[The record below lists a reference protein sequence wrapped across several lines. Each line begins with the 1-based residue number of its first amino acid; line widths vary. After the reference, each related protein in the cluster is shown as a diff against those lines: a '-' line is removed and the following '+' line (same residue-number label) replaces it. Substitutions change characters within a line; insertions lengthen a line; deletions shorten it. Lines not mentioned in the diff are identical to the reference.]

1 MNAKGKKTEKTP
13 SAWSQET
20 QRTRKLSAQW
30 LDYRFNRFF
39 DTSVN
44 GPIYR
49 ATRIFILRSAFVI
62 GLSIIQVVIYI
73 LLARA
78 YQVQTLLPSVAAVIA
93 LTVLRSILL
102 LAIPATIAI
111 EMAGNYIT
119 DIFELKDASVAWK
132 FVREISLSGA
142 SEVLHIRDGKIVDA
156 DKNSPILLIGGPG
169 RVEIEYDTAVLFE
182 KPDGTSH
189 VIGPN
194 DMKAWDEKKNFLTD
208 IRREKDLSE
217 LEGFERLREPIINLR
232 DQYFGNTTSD
242 AISVESR
249 SQDGI
254 QISASDVRVV
264 FSVHRDDGKNAQK
277 NDTKKPFRY
286 DPQSIQGLIYQQ
298 SVQVLPGP
306 NASGEPGSWT
316 GTMRGMVSAEIGSFM
331 SQNKLAEYLASI
343 STPEME
349 AQAYREDTILMQT
362 IQHSSQLPN
371 FAPDTVAK
379 PIFHPRTELSEHF
392 AKYTDS
398 FSKRANERG
407 MDLNWI
413 GVGTWKIPNEISS
426 DTINKRHMEAWR
438 ISRDNALHSE
448 DRELNS
454 MLDNACASETLRLVQ
469 NVHTAYLK
477 EQQKFYTQKPKIIEA
492 LLGEFWEQLGIAL
505 DDYYKNNIYNVE
517 VEKLERAILKIE
529 KLLNISGGAHIV
541 GGSSF
546 SKVKNRPA
554 GPVNPPPAPASK
566 TEEEQYRILLAKLDG
581 SYKVAEAMIANEQK
595 RYAGLKR
602 EAAIVRIVKRLE
614 RYGK

>member
-1 MNAKGKKTEKTP
+1 MNAKGNKKEKAP

-78 YQVQTLLPSVAAVIA
+78 NQVQTLLPSVAAVIA
-93 LTVLRSILL
+93 LTILRSILL

-119 DIFELKDASVAWK
+119 DIFELNDPSVAWK
-132 FVREISLSGA
+132 FIREISLSGA

-182 KPDGTSH
+182 KPDGTPH

-242 AISVESR
+242 AITVESR

-254 QISASDVRVV
+254 RVSASDVRVI

-277 NDTKKPFRY
+277 TDTKKPFQY
-286 DPQSIQGLIYQQ
+286 DPQSIQGLIYHQ
-298 SVQVLPGP
+298 SVPVLQGP
-306 NASGEPGSWT
+306 NPSGEPVTWT
-316 GTMRGMVSAEIGSFM
+316 GAMRGMVSAEIGRFM

-349 AQAYREDTILMQT
+349 AQAYREDTILLKT
-362 IQHSSQLPN
+362 IQYSSQLPD
-371 FAPDTVAK
+371 FTPDTVTK
-379 PIFHPRTELSEHF
+379 PKFHPRTELSERF

-398 FSKRANERG
+398 FSKRANENG
-407 MDLNWI
+407 MDLIWI
-413 GVGTWKIPNEISS
+413 GVGTWKIPNDISS
-426 DTINKRHMEAWR
+426 DTINERHMEAWR
-438 ISRDNALHSE
+438 MSRDNAFRSE
-448 DRELNS
+448 GHLLNS
-454 MLDNACASETLRLVQ
+454 VMDDACQNEKLRLVKH
-469 NVHTAYLK
+469 VAAAYQK
-477 EQQKFYTQKPKIIEA
+477 ELTKFYTQQPKIIEA
-492 LLGEFWEQLGIAL
+492 LLWDFWEQLGIAL

-517 VEKLERAILKIE
+517 VEKLEKAILTIE
-529 KLLNISGGAHIV
+529 KLLNIPGRAHMV

-566 TEEEQYRILLAKLDG
+566 TEDEQYRILLAKLDG

-595 RYAGLKR
+595 RHTGLRR
-602 EAAIVRIVKRLE
+602 EDAIVRIVKRLE